1 VCYTENSYGY
11 AFMVG
16 DEPGLHRVAQ
26 GSQTGPRFPETG
38 PPLGDMIVS
47 HLFHGKRH
55 LVSHT
60 QRGVS
65 HTLQRMDVLIRT
77 LELQILRVDIAD
89 LDMQENACVRRSELH
104 RGF

>member
-16 DEPGLHRVAQ
+16 DEPSLHRVAQ

-47 HLFHGKRH
+47 NLFHGKRH

-65 HTLQRMDVLIRT
+65 HTLQRIDALIKT
-77 LELQILRVDIAD
+77 LELQIFRVGIAGPD
-89 LDMQENACVRRSELH
+89 TRENACVRHSVLH
-104 RGF
+104 REF

>member
-1 VCYTENSYGY
+1 
-11 AFMVG
+11 MVG
-16 DEPGLHRVAQ
+16 DEPSLHRVAQ

-60 QRGVS
+60 
-65 HTLQRMDVLIRT
+65 LQRIDALIKT
-77 LELQILRVDIAD
+77 LELQIFRVDIAG
-89 LDMQENACVRRSELH
+89 LDMQENACVRRSVLH
-104 RGF
+104 REF